1 MLRGKALLRLIKSD
15 FSMLLLGSIQQQ
27 KESFMARELLGAK
40 AL

>member
-1 MLRGKALLRLIKSD
+1 LIKSD